1 MPYKNLAIR
10 KEFQRRYKREWRA
23 RANSLKKFRAYICP
37 RYPNISICGGKFI
50 GGFLVTNSP
59 EVQAA
64 VERSPD
70 FFQVIFPLRLDFSR
84 LTLKKEDE

>member
-1 MPYKNLAIR
+1 MPYADPEKR
-10 KEFQRRYKREWRA
+10 REFQRRYKRASRA
-23 RANSLKKFRAYICP
+23 RANSLKWFRVYVCP
-37 RYPNISICGGKFI
+37 RYPDICICGCNFI
-50 GGFLVTNSP
+50 GGFLVTDSA

-70 FFQVIFPLRLDFSR
+70 FFRFIFPLRLDFSG